1 MTLDRSTT
9 NSSEQRSK
17 FHMYCWPLRL
27 AGINA
32 RRKHFPEVRNVS
44 VRSGVSGAKS
54 FQKIAVSGL
63 LSRFSSGEGNVN
75 IRFYKSRRNINMV
88 SYDSTTVDSTC
99 DNLLLRSFA
108 GSMP

>member
-9 NSSEQRSK
+9 NSSEQHSK
-17 FHMYCWPLRL
+17 FHMYVLDMYCWPLRL

-32 RRKHFPEVRNVS
+32 CRKHFPEVRNVS

-75 IRFYKSRRNINMV
+75 
-88 SYDSTTVDSTC
+88 
-99 DNLLLRSFA
+99 L
-108 GSMP
+108 